1 MCDVFELLV
10 ILININ
16 SFSQIIYSL
25 ELCWYI
31 NITFE
36 TINNS
41 EYNALNTNS
50 YLSDFAL
57 KRQLIT

>member
-1 MCDVFELLV
+1 MCDVSELLV
-10 ILININ
+10 TLIHIN
-16 SFSQIIYSL
+16 CFSLIIYSL

-31 NITFE
+31 NIIFE

-41 EYNALNTNS
+41 EYNALNTHL